1 MAQLQRL
8 AIAPSQLAHQQIRLT
23 AEQTHYL
30 NRVLRLHTGD
40 RFIALDGQ
48 GQSWL
53 AELQLLA
60 GAAEPTAQILQPFQV
75 ESELP
80 IAITLVVALPKG
92 TGFDDIVRQTTELG
106 VTCLAPVISDRTL
119 LRPSPQKVERWRRI
133 AQEAAEQSERQLIP
147 TILEPIA
154 LSAQLA
160 NLQPH
165 SSASVGYFCATRQSA
180 PHLLA
185 CLQTFEQDEEGDR
198 HTPTLSSMV
207 IVTGPEGGWTDSE
220 IDQAIALGYQPVSL
234 GCRILRAVTAPLA
247 ALSLVAA
254 TLEAT
259 SGAIAPTATP
269 LPRLVKPS

>member
-1 MAQLQRL
+1 LAQLQRL
-8 AIAPSQLAHQQIRLT
+8 AIAPSQLDSQHIRLT

-30 NRVLRLHTGD
+30 SRVLRLHTGD

-53 AELQLLA
+53 AELQHLT
-60 GAAEPTAQILQPFQV
+60 GAETTAQILQPLQV

-119 LRPSPQKVERWRRI
+119 LKPSPQKVERWRRI
-133 AQEAAEQSERQLIP
+133 AQEAAEQSERQMIP

-165 SSASVGYFCATRQSA
+165 SPASVGYFCATRQDA
-180 PHLLA
+180 PHLFT
-185 CLQTFEQDEEGDR
+185 CLQTLKNQECDR

-207 IVTGPEGGWTDSE
+207 IVTGPEGGWTNSE

-247 ALSLVAA
+247 ALSLIAA

-259 SGAIAPTATP
+259 PDTIISTANP
-269 LPRLVKPS
+269 LPDSVEAL

>member
-1 MAQLQRL
+1 LAQLQRL
-8 AIAPSQLAHQQIRLT
+8 AIAPSQLVHQQIRLT

-154 LSAQLA
+154 LRAQLA

-180 PHLLA
+180 PHLLT
-185 CLQTFEQDEEGDR
+185 CLQTLDQDEEGDR

-269 LPRLVKPS
+269 LPRSVKPS

>member
-8 AIAPSQLAHQQIRLT
+8 AIAPSQLDNQQIRLT
-23 AEQTHYL
+23 PEQTHYL
-30 NRVLRLHTGD
+30 SRVLRLHTGD

-53 AELQLLA
+53 AELQPLV
-60 GAAEPTAQILQPFQV
+60 GAAETTAQILQPFQV

-106 VTCLAPVISDRTL
+106 VTCLAPVMSDRTL
-119 LRPSPQKVERWRRI
+119 LRPSSQKVERWRRI
-133 AQEAAEQSERQLIP
+133 AQEAAEQSERQIIP

-165 SSASVGYFCATRQSA
+165 SPASVGYFCATRQNA
-180 PHLLA
+180 PHLFT
-185 CLQTFEQDEEGDR
+185 CLQTLNDKECDR
-198 HTPTLSSMV
+198 QPPTLSSMV
-207 IVTGPEGGWTDSE
+207 IVTGPEGGWTNSE

-247 ALSLVAA
+247 ALSLIAA

-259 SGAIAPTATP
+259 PNTSISTTNP
-269 LPRLVKPS
+269 LPDSVEAL